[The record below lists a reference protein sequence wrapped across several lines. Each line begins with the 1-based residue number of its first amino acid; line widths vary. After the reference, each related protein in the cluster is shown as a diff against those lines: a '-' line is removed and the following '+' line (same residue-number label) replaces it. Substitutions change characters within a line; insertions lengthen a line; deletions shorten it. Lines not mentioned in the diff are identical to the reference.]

1 MEKKRNTFSGSL
13 GFVLAAAGSA
23 VGLGNIWR
31 FPYLAAKDG
40 GGLFL
45 VIYLILA
52 LTFGY
57 TLLVTEVSIG
67 RKTKQSPLTA
77 YKKLNKKWGFLGIIA
92 SLVPVIIFP
101 YYITIGGWVV
111 KYFLAFL
118 TGKGTEAAQDGY
130 FTGFIVLKIAR
141 YGSEKVGII
150 SVICYLLGTL
160 FTPILTYYAFWGQ
173 SLTLMIAIQLT
184 IGQFSN
190 LFSLVF
196 IAIGAMTAYI
206 TSKN

>member
-1 MEKKRNTFSGSL
+1 MNLQEKYNEYKQRQEAKKFFNQNNDYHLSISDYIKMFVVGTVIAIFSTIAFDFISL
-13 GFVLAAAGSA
+13 QIGWSFSY
-23 VGLGNIWR
+23 
-31 FPYLAAKDG
+31 FD
-40 GGLFL
+40 
-45 VIYLILA
+45 IL
-52 LTFGY
+52 T
-57 TLLVTEVSIG
+57 
-67 RKTKQSPLTA
+67 
-77 YKKLNKKWGFLGIIA
+77 
-92 SLVPVIIFP
+92 
-101 YYITIGGWVV
+101 
-111 KYFLAFL
+111 
-118 TGKGTEAAQDGY
+118 GY

-141 YGSEKVGII
+141 NGSEKVGII

-173 SLTLMIAIQLT
+173 SLTLMIAIQLA

>member
-1 MEKKRNTFSGSL
+1 MFVVGTVIAIFSTIAFDFISL
-13 GFVLAAAGSA
+13 QIGWSFSY
-23 VGLGNIWR
+23 
-31 FPYLAAKDG
+31 FD
-40 GGLFL
+40 
-45 VIYLILA
+45 IL
-52 LTFGY
+52 T
-57 TLLVTEVSIG
+57 
-67 RKTKQSPLTA
+67 
-77 YKKLNKKWGFLGIIA
+77 
-92 SLVPVIIFP
+92 
-101 YYITIGGWVV
+101 
-111 KYFLAFL
+111 
-118 TGKGTEAAQDGY
+118 GY

-141 YGSEKVGII
+141 YGSEKVGVI

-173 SLTLMIAIQLT
+173 SLTLVMAIQLA

>member
-1 MEKKRNTFSGSL
+1 MNLQEKYNEYKQRQEAKKFFNQNNDYHLSISDYIKMFVVGTVIAIFSTIAFDFISL
-13 GFVLAAAGSA
+13 Q
-23 VGLGNIWR
+23 
-31 FPYLAAKDG
+31 
-40 GGLFL
+40 
-45 VIYLILA
+45 
-52 LTFGY
+52 
-57 TLLVTEVSIG
+57 IG
-67 RKTKQSPLTA
+67 C
-77 YKKLNKKWGFLGIIA
+77 
-92 SLVPVIIFP
+92 
-101 YYITIGGWVV
+101 
-111 KYFLAFL
+111 
-118 TGKGTEAAQDGY
+118 
-130 FTGFIVLKIAR
+130 

-173 SLTLMIAIQLT
+173 SLTLVIAIQLA

>member
-1 MEKKRNTFSGSL
+1 MKDRILNNCKKYWYVIG
-13 GFVLAAAGSA
+13 
-23 VGLGNIWR
+23 I
-31 FPYLAAKDG
+31 
-40 GGLFL
+40 L
-45 VIYLILA
+45 VIA
-52 LTFGY
+52 F
-57 TLLVTEVSIG
+57 
-67 RKTKQSPLTA
+67 
-77 YKKLNKKWGFLGIIA
+77 
-92 SLVPVIIFP
+92 
-101 YYITIGGWVV
+101 IT
-111 KYFLAFL
+111 
-118 TGKGTEAAQDGY
+118 
-130 FTGFIVLKIAR
+130 TGFIVLKIAR

-173 SLTLMIAIQLT
+173 SLTLMIAIQLA

>member
-1 MEKKRNTFSGSL
+1 MCIRDRGWSFSY
-13 GFVLAAAGSA
+13 F
-23 VGLGNIWR
+23 
-31 FPYLAAKDG
+31 D
-40 GGLFL
+40 
-45 VIYLILA
+45 IL
-52 LTFGY
+52 T
-57 TLLVTEVSIG
+57 
-67 RKTKQSPLTA
+67 
-77 YKKLNKKWGFLGIIA
+77 
-92 SLVPVIIFP
+92 
-101 YYITIGGWVV
+101 
-111 KYFLAFL
+111 
-118 TGKGTEAAQDGY
+118 GY

-173 SLTLMIAIQLT
+173 SLTLVIAIQLA

>member
-1 MEKKRNTFSGSL
+1 MNLQEKYNEYKQRQEAKKFFNQNNDYHLSISDYIKM
-13 GFVLAAAGSA
+13 FV
-23 VGLGNIWR
+23 VGT
-31 FPYLAAKDG
+31 
-40 GGLFL
+40 
-45 VIYLILA
+45 VIAI
-52 LTFGY
+52 
-57 TLLVTEVSIG
+57 
-67 RKTKQSPLTA
+67 
-77 YKKLNKKWGFLGIIA
+77 
-92 SLVPVIIFP
+92 
-101 YYITIGGWVV
+101 
-111 KYFLAFL
+111 FL
-118 TGKGTEAAQDGY
+118 TIAFDFISLQIGWSFSYFDILTGY

-160 FTPILTYYAFWGQ
+160 FTPIWGQ
-173 SLTLMIAIQLT
+173 SLTLVMAIQLA

>member
-1 MEKKRNTFSGSL
+1 MNLQEKYNEYKQRQEAKKFFNQNNDYHLSISDYIKMFVVGTVIAIFS
-13 GFVLAAAGSA
+13 
-23 VGLGNIWR
+23 
-31 FPYLAAKDG
+31 
-40 GGLFL
+40 
-45 VIYLILA
+45 
-52 LTFGY
+52 
-57 TLLVTEVSIG
+57 
-67 RKTKQSPLTA
+67 
-77 YKKLNKKWGFLGIIA
+77 
-92 SLVPVIIFP
+92 
-101 YYITIGGWVV
+101 WVV

-173 SLTLMIAIQLT
+173 SLTLMIAIQLA

>member
-1 MEKKRNTFSGSL
+1 MNLQEKYNEYKQRQEAKKFFNQNNDYHLSISDYIKMFVVGTVIAIFSTID
-13 GFVLAAAGSA
+13 F
-23 VGLGNIWR
+23 
-31 FPYLAAKDG
+31 D
-40 GGLFL
+40 
-45 VIYLILA
+45 IL
-52 LTFGY
+52 T
-57 TLLVTEVSIG
+57 
-67 RKTKQSPLTA
+67 
-77 YKKLNKKWGFLGIIA
+77 
-92 SLVPVIIFP
+92 
-101 YYITIGGWVV
+101 
-111 KYFLAFL
+111 
-118 TGKGTEAAQDGY
+118 GY

-173 SLTLMIAIQLT
+173 SLTLMIAIQLA

>member
-1 MEKKRNTFSGSL
+1 MFVVGTVIAIFSTIAIFFFFSFDFISL
-13 GFVLAAAGSA
+13 QL
-23 VGLGNIWR
+23 GLS
-31 FPYLAAKDG
+31 FSYFD
-40 GGLFL
+40 
-45 VIYLILA
+45 IL
-52 LTFGY
+52 T
-57 TLLVTEVSIG
+57 
-67 RKTKQSPLTA
+67 
-77 YKKLNKKWGFLGIIA
+77 
-92 SLVPVIIFP
+92 
-101 YYITIGGWVV
+101 
-111 KYFLAFL
+111 
-118 TGKGTEAAQDGY
+118 GY
-130 FTGFIVLKIAR
+130 FTVFIVLKIAR

-173 SLTLMIAIQLT
+173 SLTLVMAIQLA